1 MSDQAMVR
9 AVLKQIDWNEDG
21 EAVESG
27 PKVDVQ
33 FNPET
38 LSVAYANQKA
48 GEGQSGGSALQYV
61 GQGTTKLTLDLWF
74 DITGKLPKGKEDVKD
89 VRKLTAE
96 VVAFIT
102 PEEVEEGKWKAPGMR
117 FHWGNF
123 IFDGVVESISEKLE
137 FFSEDGRALRA
148 QMSLSLA
155 SQQIQFQLKDN
166 AGPGGKTSKG
176 AAGARTPGQKPL
188 AAAQQGKPVQ
198 SMASK
203 APGGWQPVAAANGIE
218 NPRHVGTGQL
228 IDLKAGTRR

>member
-1 MSDQAMVR
+1 MSEKALTR
-9 AVLKQIDWNEDG
+9 AILKQIDWDEDG
-21 EAVESG
+21 KVVENG
-27 PKVDVQ
+27 TNVDVQ

-74 DITGKLPKGKEDVKD
+74 DITGKLPKGKENVKD
-89 VRKLTAE
+89 VRKLTEA

-102 PEEVEEGKWKAPGMR
+102 PEEVEKGKWKAPGMR

-148 QMSLSLA
+148 QMSLSLS

-166 AGPGGKTSKG
+166 AG
-176 AAGARTPGQKPL
+176 AGANKGGAGPGAKTPGQKPL
-188 AAAQQGKPVQ
+188 AAAPAGKPVQ
-198 SMASK
+198 SMANKS
-203 APGGWQPVAAANGIE
+203 PGGWQSVAAANGIE
-218 NPRHVGTGQL
+218 NPRHIGTGQL
-228 IDLKAGTRR
+228 INLKVVQRR